1 MSSALRV
8 LLLAAA
14 TTGAAA
20 FAPYAGPDL
29 ESFDYEYKGLRI
41 AGQKPRG
48 RDAPAV
54 VFLPYG
60 IIPYAD
66 QLPFFLP
73 AMEAVAQRG
82 FAVALV
88 EYPDIELY
96 PDQAGSEDL
105 EKVCEGIPCPDFE
118 AAIPK
123 ICDEWGSR
131 AKKTADA
138 IKNGLCEQE
147 GVDCSSIAVAGFST
161 GAGIATALST
171 PFLDGLPASLNIA
184 AQLSVIWAPLL
195 GAGFLGTDL
204 PQMYH
209 PCFVN
214 GAPLV
219 GGSGPYSMGMDFE
232 LSPEKRLS
240 VISELD
246 EYFGNKPPL
255 GTQANSGPVFELQ
268 QLYSAFCKDHA
279 DKNDCIQSS
288 GAGYYVVPA
297 GESPSLFGPP
307 ETANYHN
314 SFSNPIDGFFAPGGT
329 AVWQADAAF
338 EWLLTAAFAP

>member
-1 MSSALRV
+1 MSPKLRA

-20 FAPYAGPDL
+20 FANYDGPNL
-29 ESFDYEYKGLRI
+29 ESFNFEYQSLRI
-41 AGQKPRG
+41 AGSKPRG

-60 IIPYAD
+60 IIPYGDSLA
-66 QLPFFLP
+66 FLSP

-88 EYPDIELY
+88 EYPDIDVY
-96 PDQAGSEDL
+96 PDQAGAEDFG
-105 EKVCEGIPCPDFE
+105 KGDFA
-118 AAIPK
+118 AAIQK
-123 ICDEWGSR
+123 ICIEWGSR
-131 AKKTADA
+131 AMKTADA
-138 IKNGLCEQE
+138 IKDGLCAQQ

-171 PFLDGLPASLNIA
+171 PFLIGQPTPLNIA
-184 AQLSVIWAPLL
+184 AQLSVVWAPLL
-195 GAGFLGTDL
+195 GAGQLGPGEL
-204 PQMYH
+204 PLLGLPTLYH

-214 GAPLV
+214 GAPL
-219 GGSGPYSMGMDFE
+219 GPSPGPPPYSMRMDFI

-246 EYFGNKPPL
+246 EVFGNPPAL
-255 GTQANSGPVFELQ
+255 EATSGPVFQLQ
-268 QLYSAFCKDHA
+268 QLYSDFCEDHGP
-279 DKNDCIQSS
+279 KNDCIQGS

-297 GESPSLFGPP
+297 GEIALVPGQS
-307 ETANYHN
+307 NHN
-314 SFSNPIDGFFAPGGT
+314 SFSSNPTEGFFEPGGT
-329 AVWQADAAF
+329 EVWQAGAAF
-338 EWLLTAAFAP
+338 EWLLATAFGP

>member
-1 MSSALRV
+1 
-8 LLLAAA
+8 
-14 TTGAAA
+14 
-20 FAPYAGPDL
+20 
-29 ESFDYEYKGLRI
+29 
-41 AGQKPRG
+41 
-48 RDAPAV
+48 
-54 VFLPYG
+54 
-60 IIPYAD
+60 
-66 QLPFFLP
+66 
-73 AMEAVAQRG
+73 MEAVAQRG

-88 EYPDIELY
+88 EYPDIEVY

-105 EKVCEGIPCPDFE
+105 ESGNFA

-138 IKNGLCEQE
+138 IENGLCTQE

-246 EYFGNKPPL
+246 ELFGNQPEPSVDTSL
-255 GTQANSGPVFELQ
+255 PVFQLQ
-268 QLYSAFCKDHA
+268 QLYSAFCKD
-279 DKNDCIQSS
+279 DGPKSNCIQPGS

-297 GESPSLFGPP
+297 GEISLIGPVP
-307 ETANYHN
+307 TPPQLVQQPDRRILRAGRDR
-314 SFSNPIDGFFAPGGT
+314 SLAGR
-329 AVWQADAAF
+329 
-338 EWLLTAAFAP
+338 

>member
-1 MSSALRV
+1 MSPLRALF
-8 LLLAAA
+8 LAAA
-14 TTGAAA
+14 TIGASG

-29 ESFDYEYKGLRI
+29 ESFDFEYQGLRI
-41 AGQKPRG
+41 AGSKPRG

-60 IIPYAD
+60 IIPYED

-88 EYPDIELY
+88 EYPDIEVY

-105 EKVCEGIPCPDFE
+105 ESGNFA

-138 IKNGLCEQE
+138 IENGLCTQE

-195 GAGFLGTDL
+195 GAGLL
-204 PQMYH
+204 PGAAVLPDYLH

-214 GAPLV
+214 GAPL
-219 GGSGPYSMGMDFE
+219 GPSPGPSYSMGMDFE
-232 LSPEKRLS
+232 LDPEKRLS

-338 EWLLTAAFAP
+338 EWLLATAFSP